1 MIRSIQCGFCMV
13 IHPITLVDGV
23 VPAPAVIRVQD
34 EEVNQKSPI
43 CQAVWVHGYRVF
55 ISDLH
60 QLPFAHRCARTAVC
74 NEEQTVPALQE
85 EGV

>member
-1 MIRSIQCGFCMV
+1 MVRPIQCGFCMV
-13 IHPITLVDGV
+13 LHPITLVDGV
-23 VPAPAVIRVQD
+23 VSAFIRVQD
-34 EEVNQKSPI
+34 EEVNQESPI

-60 QLPFAHRCARTAVC
+60 QLLFAHRYARNAMC

-85 EGV
+85 EGM